1 MLPPWQAMLEL
12 SKEFPAL
19 HRPLIG
25 ERDQY
30 MVSVLRTLAAECVA
44 RLSRRSHYSL
54 FPAPPDPWPN
64 MQPQTPHPAR
74 TPDPDRT

>member
-1 MLPPWQAMLEL
+1 LFSLALRQAMLEL

-44 RLSRRSHYSL
+44 RL
-54 FPAPPDPWPN
+54 
-64 MQPQTPHPAR
+64 AR
-74 TPDPDRT
+74 C